1 MDARLQ
7 FLPRDAEAQPL
18 PTSAPAQP
26 IVQLSRFTRRF
37 GDVTVIDGLDLSI
50 QPGEFVALLGR
61 SGSGKTTLLRTLAGL
76 DDASGQDVTVPKRG
90 PWCFRMRGCCR
101 GRRSGAM
108 SRSASRA

>member
-37 GDVTVIDGLDLSI
+37 GDVTVIDG
-50 QPGEFVALLGR
+50 PR
-61 SGSGKTTLLRTLAGL
+61 
-76 DDASGQDVTVPKRG
+76 P
-90 PWCFRMRGCCR
+90 
-101 GRRSGAM
+101 
-108 SRSASRA
+108 

>member
-7 FLPRDAEAQPL
+7 FLPRNAEAQPL

-76 DDASGQDVTVPKRG
+76 DDASGQDVTAARAVV
-90 PWCFRMRGCCR
+90 FRTRGCCR
-101 GRRSGAM
+101 RRSGAM
-108 SRSASRA
+108 SRSASGA